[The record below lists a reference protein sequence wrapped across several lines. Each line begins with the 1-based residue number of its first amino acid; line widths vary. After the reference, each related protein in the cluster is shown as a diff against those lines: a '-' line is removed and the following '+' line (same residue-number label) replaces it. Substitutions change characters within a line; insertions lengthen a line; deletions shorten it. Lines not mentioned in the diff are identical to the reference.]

1 MTPFNAPIHASPTSL
16 DRSPRP
22 RLAAALR
29 QTTPVCGDDWGGKRW
44 SRQSWGGI
52 WERIAESLD
61 GLFSRW
67 QSQQHDVSPTRERF
81 VPRLTPLEPRI
92 VLNATAELSAASGL
106 LIFGDLAN
114 DEVHLQTV
122 GAGDEIQLTD
132 GNGTVIPISGHTGGA
147 TGDPSDP
154 LAVSEIAG
162 GQVTIDLG
170 GGDDLLRIE
179 LPDGIN
185 LDVVDGGGD
194 DRVTLEFQPVTS
206 PSPATDI
213 DITAETIE
221 LSPSGTSIQF
231 ADRDVT
237 LNGGVRIGAAPPSG
251 LTQID
256 VGSGAFNVDGTV
268 TLDGSVR
275 LIGGSGE
282 VDWRDAITSAS
293 SDSTRLFIEF
303 DPSADSLIRI
313 GQLDASDGSLVD
325 DVRVAGAT
333 EVELL
338 GDVEIRGTLSLDAMD
353 ATTLQGDVSAGTINL
368 RSNQILASGAVVA
381 ETGSIVMVATDQLS
395 ITGTVDT
402 SAAGLDGSVSLNAPN
417 VLLSDAS
424 ITSAGG
430 NVLLGG
436 NSSLVGEVLIQ
447 TGLGATVA
455 GDVTWFGPVVS
466 DASMAA
472 GRLTIDATGSSQGG
486 YVDIRGN
493 VGGFSQAGAP
503 DLAAFVVAADEL
515 DVRDISV
522 DGGDVVLSADQL
534 RLFGASIRSFD
545 TSAGVGGNLELTG
558 DVVFQQALSQLT
570 ADQDLLLDGDLRTL
584 NSDDQVSL
592 SAGDALTLRGTF
604 SGGDRLS
611 LEAQAAIRL
620 DADLTDW
627 QDITLAAGGGTQVVA
642 AAMSTRQI
650 LADGSVTFQNAVE
663 FETDTLLRSADVQ
676 FDPLISVQPDRVVQL
691 DAMSIVSQDVVGI
704 EKHGDGTLVVVHDT
718 TSDADFVV
726 IGGTLRV
733 DGSIS
738 GDATVDVQA
747 DGVLSG
753 SGTISGAVTI
763 NGGSLAPDG
772 FTSGAAT
779 GQPQFGSLTLDRD
792 AVFVVDVDGPS
803 AGDAFDSVGV
813 TDQPIDLGGALLRL
827 DITTALPGDT
837 ELLILHNDSSQSV
850 MGRFYSE
857 FDADGNRLATPRE
870 LFEGARILTQ
880 FGPGADAV
888 PAFITY
894 FGGDGNDVAIV
905 TAGDHV
911 QTVDKVTL
919 VDRNGV
925 NLEIRSGDSFADAQ
939 TATPTIRPIAGM
951 NGGTLIL
958 DATIDQS
965 QLYIDVDGFVGTGAT
980 PLHFDADIVF
990 DTSQVMGDGAVW
1002 MIDSDRGSVDSP
1014 KQFDIVYQT
1023 AGELRLTARHAPSF
1037 APDYDVTLIGVSQVD
1052 LQLPT
1057 SVLSARLTAADDQL
1071 VVQPDADPSMS
1082 RWQLTSGGL
1091 SGELTFEAPA
1101 DGLSIDGGGGDDRL
1115 QFSGF
1120 SQDFRAV
1127 PVVVGGSGND
1137 QLIWD
1142 ADFQF
1147 GSPGVV
1153 RGMRLEAES
1162 VTIDGDLT
1170 LVGGGDVQIVA
1181 DDQLVIRSIVDAS
1194 DGHVVIDSDAP
1205 ISDLSL
1211 ADLRSAATD
1220 DAVSLHGGDY
1230 RLGQISA
1237 PAGTL
1242 VLGRS
1247 DGLGEIGSV
1256 EQAAGAKIDAARVT
1270 AVSSGDL
1277 DLGSIT
1283 NAIGEVDLSAAQ
1295 AVVVRDGADDLLVF
1309 VSAADAIDVQVAGDL
1324 RLGSAVT
1331 TGGPVTLVAA
1341 GNVVAEPGQGSVNVA
1356 GDVVL
1361 IAAGELYPGQ
1371 SNMPGAVASIGS
1383 AAVPINVVARQS
1395 FSATTSGTG
1404 GSIFVASDDS
1414 SGIPSATGALPI
1426 GLVDAGDGRIQ
1437 IDAVTID
1444 DADSDNGIDLIGREI
1459 LLNARSG
1466 IGAADTLKV
1475 TGLSDLQAV
1484 TDQGAIRL
1492 DIRADGTVTL
1502 SRVFSGGAGEIL
1514 IRHAGDDRLSVGQVT
1529 NADGDVS
1536 VLTESASID
1545 VLSQPAGAALSAA
1558 GAGDILLQNLVGQS
1572 DITVRG
1578 EITSDQ
1584 GDVTL
1589 AARRNIV
1596 FTPSGNLTSTDGSV
1610 RLTAGNAADSQASTI
1625 ALQDGSWIDA
1635 GRGTAFL
1642 QVPGNLFVSSVR
1654 SAADGL
1660 AIQIE
1665 SAFGSLVDA
1674 GDQHVDLVAESGRVQ
1689 IEVADGIGDGNAI
1702 ETEIK
1707 ELVATVQ
1714 QAGVLEI
1721 AEGASIELV
1730 DVRTSDGRIEIVA
1743 TGDIVAHQVR
1753 SENASGLDGDE
1764 HRDVR
1769 LVTTAADSDIMVGSI
1784 VAATRSTSLD
1794 QDNVTDVDLVA
1805 GDDVLSFGADSLVV
1819 ADDLSVT
1826 SGNATGDGSDA
1837 IRLVTNVNDLVLRVD
1852 GITRGDA
1859 QIQELDSIRLASSDR
1874 NDDRE
1879 VLSTTNGE
1887 IRIHAGDS
1895 IRVSD
1900 AMLVA
1905 DLDSL
1910 QGDEEIVAGGAN
1922 GRIRLQAERLIHL
1935 GDLVQIDAGQSS
1947 AGAVMIDAPEI
1958 VLGRDFQ
1965 IETGGGVGVARIFAT
1980 RPRDGLSDTAFY
1992 DATTVTTNRLE
2003 QAAVNDATGVLT
2015 VQIGNEGERGLTI
2028 NIDWGAATQ
2037 RFQQIDS
2044 LSGDAPPLQ
2053 VEHLYLE
2060 PDILDSRFNG
2070 RTSATDPL
2078 QVRFSVRHHES
2089 ILVTGQ
2095 TIQQADSEVQL
2106 VEGELISSTDN
2117 PLTADGPQTPVLE
2130 NGTAQFIIPS
2140 LTIPVA
2146 FFPVRDVIPTI
2157 EQAPVVVSS
2166 EQTFVVLGGSMET
2179 TEVVASTT
2187 IVREEY
2193 FQIRV
2198 RSPDPQAD
2206 DLVPPTRLP
2215 DDIISGD
2222 QLKKLFESLPDG
2234 RYEIQYVLGDGN
2246 VRSILSVDL
2255 RDGKPILPGDAPD
2268 GGALRLVPVDPD
2280 ADLEDRD
2287 EQQDQD
2293 AQQPGESGP
2302 DPNQSSSF
2310 DPSRPRTDHADRVD
2324 VPPPSDINRDD
2335 RFSVAG
2341 RFRAR
2346 LQPSGPPTSLPTER
2360 GAIQ

>member
-1 MTPFNAPIHASPTSL
+1 METL
-16 DRSPRP
+16 DSENSVRKQAR
-22 RLAAALR
+22 AN
-29 QTTPVCGDDWGGKRW
+29 G
-44 SRQSWGGI
+44 
-52 WERIAESLD
+52 
-61 GLFSRW
+61 
-67 QSQQHDVSPTRERF
+67 HNRF
-81 VPRLTPLEPRI
+81 VPRLTLLEPRI

-106 LIFGDLAN
+106 LIFGDIAN

-154 LAVSEIAG
+154 LSVTEIAG

-185 LDVVDGGGD
+185 LDVIEGDGN
-194 DRVTLEFQPVTS
+194 DRVMLEFQPVTS
-206 PSPATDI
+206 PSPATELDI
-213 DITAETIE
+213 AAETIE

-231 ADRDVT
+231 ADRDVNLT
-237 LNGGVRIGAAPPSG
+237 GGVRIGSALPSG
-251 LTQID
+251 LTQVD

-275 LIGGSGE
+275 VIGGSGD
-282 VDWRDAITSAS
+282 VDWRDAIISAS
-293 SDSTRLFIEF
+293 SDNNSLFF
-303 DPSADSLIRI
+303 DFDSGADALIRI
-313 GQLDASDGSLVD
+313 GQLDASDGSRVE
-325 DVRVAGAT
+325 DVRVASAT
-333 EVELL
+333 EVDLA
-338 GDVEIRGTLSLDAMD
+338 GDVEIQGTLSIHAMD
-353 ATTLQGDVSAGTINL
+353 ATVLQGDVSAGTINL
-368 RSNQILASGAVVA
+368 HSGQITATGEVVA
-381 ETGSIVMVATDQLS
+381 DAGPLVMVATDQLS
-395 ITGTVDT
+395 IAGKLET
-402 SAAGLDGSVSLNAPN
+402 SAAGADGSVSVNAPN
-417 VLLSDAS
+417 LFLSDAS
-424 ITSAGG
+424 IASGGG
-430 NVLLGG
+430 NVLLNGDAR
-436 NSSLVGEVLIQ
+436 LVGEVVIQ
-447 TGLGATVA
+447 TGAGAMVA
-455 GDVTWFGPVVS
+455 GDVTWFGPIVS

-472 GRLTIDATGSSQGG
+472 GRLTIDATGASDGG

-493 VGGFSQAGAP
+493 VGGASPGSAA
-503 DLAAFVVAADEL
+503 DLAALVVAADEL

-534 RLFGASIRSFD
+534 RLFGATIRSVEASP
-545 TSAGVGGNLELTG
+545 TIGGNIQLTG
-558 DVVFQQALSQLT
+558 DVVFQRTLSQLT
-570 ADQDLLLDGDLRTL
+570 AAQDLMLDGNHRTL
-584 NSDDQVSL
+584 SPDDQVTL
-592 SAGDALTLRGTF
+592 SAGDSLTLRGTF
-604 SGGDRLS
+604 AGGDRLS
-611 LEAQAAIRL
+611 MDAQAAIQL

-627 QDITLAAGGGTQVVA
+627 QDITLAAGGGIQVVA
-642 AAMSTRQI
+642 AAMSMRQI
-650 LADGSVTFQNAVE
+650 LTNGSVTFQNAVE
-663 FETDTLLRSADVQ
+663 FETDTLLRSADVR
-676 FDPLISVQPDRVVQL
+676 FDQLISVQPDRVVQL
-691 DAMSIVSQDVVGI
+691 DAMTIVSQGQVGV
-704 EKHGDGTLVVVHDT
+704 EKHGDGTLVVVKDT
-718 TSDADFVV
+718 TSDTDLVV

-738 GDATVDVQA
+738 GDARVNVQP

-763 NGGSLAPDG
+763 NGGTLAPDQ
-772 FTSGAAT
+772 FASGAAT
-779 GQPQFGSLTLDRD
+779 GQPQFGSLILDGD
-792 AVFVVDVDGPS
+792 AVFAADVDGAT
-803 AGDAFDSVGV
+803 AGDAYDSVGV
-813 TDQPIDLGGALLRL
+813 TGQPIDLGGALLRL
-827 DITTALPGDT
+827 DISTALPGDT
-837 ELLILHNDSSQSV
+837 ELLILQNDSSQPV
-850 MGRFYSE
+850 VGRFYSE
-857 FDADGNRLATPRE
+857 FDEDGNRLANPRE
-870 LFEGARILTQ
+870 LFDGARVFTQ

-911 QTVDKVTL
+911 QMVDKVTL
-919 VDRNGV
+919 VNRNGV

-939 TATPTIRPIAGM
+939 MSDPTVRPIAGL
-951 NGGTLIL
+951 NGGNLIL
-958 DATIDQS
+958 DATVDQS

-1002 MIDSDRGSVDSP
+1002 MMDSDRSSNDSP
-1014 KQFDIVYQT
+1014 EQFDIVYQST
-1023 AGELRLTARHAPSF
+1023 DQLRLTARHAPSI
-1037 APDYDVTLIGVSQVD
+1037 APDYDVTLVGVSQID

-1057 SVLSARLTAADDQL
+1057 AVLSAQLTAGDDQL
-1071 VVQPDADPSMS
+1071 AVHPDADPSQT
-1082 RWQLTSGGL
+1082 RWQLTSGGRT
-1091 SGELTFEAPA
+1091 GELKFEAPA
-1101 DGLSIDGGGGDDRL
+1101 DSLSIDGGGGDDRL

-1127 PVVVGGSGND
+1127 PLVVGGSGDD

-1142 ADFQF
+1142 AEVQL

-1153 RGMRLEAES
+1153 RGLLLEAES

-1170 LVGGGDVQIVA
+1170 LIGGGDVEIVA
-1181 DDQLVIRSIVDAS
+1181 DDQLIIRSIVDAS

-1211 ADLRSAATD
+1211 AELRSVATD

-1230 RLGQISA
+1230 QLGRISA
-1237 PAGTL
+1237 PVGTV

-1247 DGLGEIGSV
+1247 DGLGQIGSV
-1256 EQAAGAKIDAARVT
+1256 TQTSGSKIDAARVA
-1270 AVSSGDL
+1270 AVSSGNL
-1277 DLGSIT
+1277 DMGSIT

-1295 AVVVRDGADDLLVF
+1295 AVVVRDGVGDLRVF
-1309 VSAADAIDVQVAGDL
+1309 VSAGDSIDVQVAGDL
-1324 RLGSAVT
+1324 ILGSAVT

-1341 GNVVAEPGQGSVNVA
+1341 GNVVADPGQGSVNVA
-1356 GDVVL
+1356 GDAVMIV
-1361 IAAGELYPGQ
+1361 AGGAYPGQ
-1371 SNMPGAVASIGS
+1371 SNMPGSVASIGS
-1383 AAVPINVVARQS
+1383 VAVPINVVARQS

-1404 GSIFVASDDS
+1404 GSIFIVSDDS
-1414 SGIPSATGALPI
+1414 SGTPSATGALPI

-1444 DADSDNGIDLIGREI
+1444 DADADDGIDLVGREI
-1459 LLNARSG
+1459 QLGSRFG

-1475 TGLSDLQAV
+1475 TGVSDLQAV
-1484 TDQGAIRL
+1484 TDQGTIRL
-1492 DIRADGTVTL
+1492 DILADRTVTL
-1502 SRVFSGGAGEIL
+1502 SHVFSGGGSDSEIL
-1514 IRHAGDDRLSVGQVT
+1514 IRHAGDDRISIGQVV
-1529 NADGDVS
+1529 NQGGEVS
-1536 VLTESASID
+1536 VLTETASID
-1545 VLSQPAGAALSAA
+1545 VLSQAAGAALSA
-1558 GAGDILLQNLVGQS
+1558 GGTGDILLQNFGGQS

-1578 EITSDQ
+1578 GIASEQ
-1584 GDVTL
+1584 GDVTI

-1610 RLTAGNAADSQASTI
+1610 RLTAGNAASLQGSTI
-1625 ALQDGSWIDA
+1625 ALQDGSLIDA

-1642 QVPGNLFVSSVR
+1642 QAPGNLFVSSIR

-1665 SAFGSLVDA
+1665 SAFGSLADA
-1674 GDQHVDLVAESGRVQ
+1674 GDQHVDLIAESGRVQ
-1689 IEVADGIGDGNAI
+1689 IEVAGGIGDGNAI

-1707 ELVATVQ
+1707 ELVASVQ
-1714 QAGVLEI
+1714 QTGVLEI
-1721 AEGASIELV
+1721 AEGSGIELV

-1743 TGDIVAHQVR
+1743 VGDIVAHQVR
-1753 SENASGLDGDE
+1753 SENASGLDGNE

-1769 LVTTAADSDIMVGSI
+1769 LVTTAADSDILVRSI
-1784 VAATRSTSLD
+1784 VGATHGGSLQ
-1794 QDNVTDVDLVA
+1794 QDNVTDVHLVA
-1805 GDDVLSFGADSLVV
+1805 SDDVLSFGVDSLVI

-1826 SGNATGDGSDA
+1826 SGNGTGDGSDA
-1837 IRLVTNVNDLVLRVD
+1837 IRLVTNVNELTFRVS
-1852 GITRGDA
+1852 GTARGDA

-1879 VLSTTNGE
+1879 VISTTNGE

-1895 IRVSD
+1895 IRVTDS
-1900 AMLVA
+1900 MSVA

-1910 QGDEEIVAGGAN
+1910 QGDEEIIAGGAN

-1980 RPRDGLSDTAFY
+1980 RPRDGLGDTAFY

-2015 VQIGNEGERGLTI
+2015 VKIGNEGERGLTI

-2037 RFQQIDS
+2037 RFQQIDL

-2060 PDILDSRFNG
+2060 PDILESRLNG

-2095 TIQQADSEVQL
+2095 SIQQADSDVQV

-2117 PLTADGPQTPVLE
+2117 PLTAVNPQTPILE

-2140 LTIPVA
+2140 LSIPVA
-2146 FFPVRDVIPTI
+2146 FFPVRDVIPVI
-2157 EQAPVVVSS
+2157 EQAPVVVSA
-2166 EQTFVVLGGSMET
+2166 EQTFVVLGGTMET
-2179 TEVVASTT
+2179 TEVIASTT

-2193 FQIRV
+2193 FQLRV
-2198 RSPDPQAD
+2198 RSPDPQAA

-2255 RDGKPILPGDAPD
+2255 RNGKPILPGDAPD

-2280 ADLEDRD
+2280 ADLEDLED
-2287 EQQDQD
+2287 LDVQQDQD
-2293 AQQPGESGP
+2293 AEQPTESRP
-2302 DPNQSSSF
+2302 DPNQSSSWV
-2310 DPSRPRTDHADRVD
+2310 PSRTRTDHADRVD
-2324 VPPPSDINRDD
+2324 VPPPSDINRHD

-2346 LQPSGPPTSLPTER
+2346 LQPSGAPTSSLTER